1 MTDGSRIVVVPRAN
15 PINPITMATIAAD
28 AGLTLDRFRALL
40 K

>member
-15 PINPITMATIAAD
+15 PSKPFTMGTIVAD
-28 AGLTLDRFRALL
+28 AGLTIDEFRHLL